1 MTLFIVNRN
10 LIFDQRSSD
19 LRHNFGY
26 DVYQKQLRTSS
37 PIQWPLSFSSF
48 KLYFYHMYETP
59 EKTIGMIIETNVTC
73 HLITLS
79 IISNLS
85 FLCSLIVP
93 LFFVQLS
100 DCCLIGSFLFLA
112 CSFALGFQFSSVNE
126 SCSNSSFY
134 YGR

>member
-1 MTLFIVNRN
+1 MSIAK
-10 LIFDQRSSD
+10 IS
-19 LRHNFGY
+19 
-26 DVYQKQLRTSS
+26 
-37 PIQWPLSFSSF
+37 IQWPLSFSSF

-100 DCCLIGSFLFLA
+100 DCCLIDSFLFLA
-112 CSFALGFQFSSVNE
+112 CSFVLGFQFSSVNE
-126 SCSNSSFY
+126 SCSNSCFIMADKKIIQTGQVFRYAITS
-134 YGR
+134 